1 MYHLIGDREILGLR
15 KNEGFSRYL
24 EGFFISFVILLLFC
38 CLDFG
43 MFEIQQTMGP
53 LEWYAS
59 YFSLRYLLNKGNY
72 HHLKKLLIVE

>member
-15 KNEGFSRYL
+15 KNEGFSRYFA
-24 EGFFISFVILLLFC
+24 GFFISFVILLLFC

-53 LEWYAS
+53 LE
-59 YFSLRYLLNKGNY
+59 
-72 HHLKKLLIVE
+72 